1 MFSVS
6 GDASISSFG
15 PPLLFHFLSTIL
27 IFTLFVCTTGH
38 AHITAHRSFFRLIG
52 NFISSNLVQIEKV
65 SRTRN
70 NKFCKHVVFKSHG
83 LQIESNPILNKKAI
97 VNRLRIP
104 VKNDFWYE
112 FLVLRAPKSNT
123 CCARSSIVECNL
135 FQRGTVSS
143 TISSGRTFSIPD
155 ETNSRV

>member
-1 MFSVS
+1 MYSVS
-6 GDASISSFG
+6 GDARISFFVL
-15 PPLLFHFLSTIL
+15 PLLFHFLSTIL
-27 IFTLFVCTTGH
+27 ISTLSVCTTGH

-52 NFISSNLVQIEKV
+52 NFISSNLVQIDKV

-70 NKFCKHVVFKSHG
+70 NKFCKHVIFKSHG
-83 LQIESNPILNKKAI
+83 LQIKSNPILNKKAI
-97 VNRLRIP
+97 LNRIRNS
-104 VKNDFWYE
+104 VKTDFWYK

-123 CCARSSIVECNL
+123 CCARSSFVEYNL
-135 FQRGTVSS
+135 FQRETISS